1 MDKILTAFIMLK
13 RAWYEPSTHA
23 AISSLCGTLGVTLN
37 DSLIGNILIVASIPF
52 GIAGIW
58 LKEAKALTEIK

>member
-23 AISSLCGTLGVTLN
+23 AISSICATTGISLN
-37 DSLIGNILIVASIPF
+37 DSLIGHIFTVLAIPF

-58 LKEAKALTEIK
+58 LKEAKPLTEIK